1 MYLKGDPRNSAPP
14 QTGAKMAVLLAL
26 TGFAIALALYPF
38 LRHEPEAGSAT
49 VLENQIAT
57 PPSYQ

>member
-1 MYLKGDPRNSAPP
+1 
-14 QTGAKMAVLLAL
+14 MAVLLAL